1 MPLKGKQLSAL
12 GIGSMCAAGVIAA
25 VRKSRENHGQQK
37 HYVPAERAVNL
48 GSLSAAVGSAPPV
61 VRDVTYE
68 RILEA
73 RSEPHNWLTYY
84 GAYDGQRY
92 STLEQINT
100 ENVERLR
107 PAWVFQFSPI
117 GLQAG
122 ESTYAFEAA
131 PIVVDGVMYVS
142 GWDGWVWAID
152 ARTGQELWRYRH
164 EIPFD
169 TPICCGNVNR
179 GVAVAKGKVFVVSL
193 NAHVIAIDAETG
205 NCLWD
210 QVYGDVRAGE
220 SATVAPLV
228 VKNLVIVGSSG
239 GEFGVRGHLDAF
251 DLDTGERV
259 WRTYTV
265 PKPGEPGSETW
276 PADGDAWAR
285 GGGNCWVTGTYD
297 PELNLMYWGTG
308 NPSPDFD
315 GSVREGDNLY
325 TDCVIAVDP
334 DNGEIRWHYQYTPH
348 DVWDYDSN
356 MTPILFELDGR
367 KLLGHFNKN
376 GYFFVLDRTNGE
388 LVRVAPFGERI
399 TWGEIAADGKV
410 TPKIWAERE
419 GEPVHV
425 WPAPAGATEWT
436 HTAYS
441 PKTGLF
447 YVPVIDVGANL
458 TLRRVEFK
466 ESLPYFG
473 ADPAVDKNMQGF
485 IKAFDPST
493 GEEVWRWRNE
503 TPMVASVLATGGDL
517 VFVGE
522 PTGEFNAFHAETG
535 ELLWQF
541 QCGSGHHSSPSTYSI
556 DGTQYIAVPVGWGSW
571 VEGFAPEMAG
581 APHGAAL
588 FAFALA
594 Q

>member
-1 MPLKGKQLSAL
+1 MPLNRQQLSAL
-12 GIGSMCAAGVIAA
+12 GIGSMSAVGAIAT
-25 VRKSRENHGQQK
+25 VRKSRRKPGQHR
-37 HYVPAERAVNL
+37 HYIQAEPAVNL
-48 GSLSAAVGSAPPV
+48 GSVSAAVGIAPPV
-61 VRDVTYE
+61 AKNVTYE

-73 RSEPHNWLTYY
+73 RSEPQNWLTYY

-92 STLEQINT
+92 SPLDQINT

-107 PAWVFQFSPI
+107 PAWVFQFGSI
-117 GLQAG
+117 GVHAG
-122 ESTYAFEAA
+122 QSTYAFEAA

-169 TPICCGNVNR
+169 TPLCCGNVNR
-179 GVAVAKGKVFVVSL
+179 GVAVTKGKVFVVTL
-193 NAHVIAIDAETG
+193 NAHVIALDAETG
-205 NCLWD
+205 RRVWD
-210 QVYGDVRAGE
+210 QAYGDVRAGE

-228 VKNLVIVGSSG
+228 VKDLVIVGSSG
-239 GEFGVRGHLDAF
+239 GELGVRGHLDAF
-251 DLDTGERV
+251 NVDTGKRV

-276 PADGDAWAR
+276 PAEGDAWAR

-297 PELNLMYWGTG
+297 AELNLMYWGTG

-325 TDCVIAVDP
+325 TDCVLALDP

-356 MTPILFELDGR
+356 MTNILFELDGR
-367 KLLGHFNKN
+367 KLLAHFDKN

-388 LVRVAPFGERI
+388 VVRVAPFGERI
-399 TWGEIAADGKV
+399 TWGEIDADGKV
-410 TPKIWAERE
+410 TPKLYPEKEA
-419 GEPVHV
+419 EPVHV
-425 WPAPAGATEWT
+425 WPAPGGATEWT

-441 PKTGLF
+441 PRTQLF
-447 YVPVIDVGANL
+447 YVPVIDVGATL
-458 TLRRVEFK
+458 TLRHVEFR
-466 ESLPYFG
+466 ESLPYYG
-473 ADPAVDKNMQGF
+473 GDPAVDKDMQGF
-485 IKAFDPST
+485 VKAFDPST

-517 VFVGE
+517 VFAGE
-522 PTGEFNAFHAETG
+522 PSGEFNAFHAWTG

-541 QCGSGHHSSPSTYSI
+541 QCGSGHHSSPTTYSV
-556 DGTQYIAVPVGWGSW
+556 DGTQHIAVPVGWGSW
-571 VEGFAPEMAG
+571 VEGFAPEMVG
-581 APHGAAL
+581 APRGNAL
-588 FAFALA
+588 FAFALS